1 MITLAD
7 EIITK
12 FGQLAP
18 DEKEQVISVILR
30 DSLEVETPL
39 LSDEELVFHAEE
51 LLLELDRRE
60 AENAKH

>member
-18 DEKEQVISVILR
+18 GEKQHVISVILR

-39 LSDEELVFHAEE
+39 LSDDELVFYAEE
-51 LLLELDRRE
+51 LLLELDERE
-60 AENAKH
+60 AEHGKP